1 MENVTR
7 LKVVAK
13 LTYYLGWVAGVLAAI
28 AHFFLGRHP
37 YDAIN
42 LSKRNL
48 FEASALFFLISVAS
62 ELRSRADARSSR
74 LITHT
79 VRKEAPSAVQQRIA

>member
-7 LKVVAK
+7 LKAVAK
-13 LTYYLGWVAGVLAAI
+13 LTYYLGWIAGVLAAI

-48 FEASALFFLISVAS
+48 FEASALFFLVSVAS
-62 ELRSRADARSSR
+62 ELRSRSDVRSSK
-74 LITHT
+74 LVAHT
-79 VRKEAPSAVQQRIA
+79 VGKKAA